1 MSSTIVE
8 QLAATSSQHVSKA
21 MPAPYHVHSWRPWM
35 SLYGLRLR
43 TQESAQPE
51 VVLAPIQK
59 LLPPELTTTFLK
71 YLPVTTL
78 AHCQCVCKQWNILGQ
93 SPPLWQSACQEA
105 FSYMEYDKLC
115 RILRTSHRGLWRDLY
130 LDRPHMR
137 FDGIYVSRNTYLRT
151 GLVEWRVKNPVHL
164 VCYFRY
170 YRFFPDGQFVYRTSP
185 DVIRNAVRSLQLS
198 PGKVKA
204 DAQVETGVWRLN
216 GSALQTVM
224 IYANSMNTEIRAKLK
239 LRSTSR
245 GANNRLDVES
255 IVSFDKADGIS
266 IPVISNQQAEEDED
280 LQQFLQQPGTR
291 SHKRGTSPF
300 VFVHWDHIAGSD
312 LNLPVGKMDFY
323 VPG

>member
-1 MSSTIVE
+1 MSSTFVE
-8 QLAATSSQHVSKA
+8 QLAVTTSQHASKA
-21 MPAPYHVHSWRPWM
+21 LPAPYHVHSWRPWM

-43 TQESAQPE
+43 TQGSAGPE
-51 VVLAPIQK
+51 VTLAPIQK
-59 LLPPELTTTFLK
+59 LLPPELTTTVLK
-71 YLPVTTL
+71 YLPITTL
-78 AHCQCVCKQWNILGQ
+78 AHCQCVCKQWNALGQ
-93 SPPLWQSACQEA
+93 FPPLWESACQEA
-105 FSYMEYDKLC
+105 FSYMEQDKLS
-115 RILRTSHRGLWRDLY
+115 RIVRTSHRGSWRDLY

-185 DVIRNAVRSLQLS
+185 DVIRYAVRSLQLS
-198 PGKVKA
+198 PGKSKA
-204 DAQVETGVWRLN
+204 DGQVEKGIWRLS

-245 GANNRLDVES
+245 GANNRLDVQS
-255 IVSFDKADGIS
+255 IVSFDKADGVTT
-266 IPVISNQQAEEDED
+266 PVISNQEVEEDED

-300 VFVHWDHIAGSD
+300 VFVQWDHIGSTD
-312 LNLPVGKMDFY
+312 LNLPVGKMDYF